1 MVMLTG
7 PAWMGLTTFVG
18 IVSTSFA
25 IPINVFLLFC
35 IIYKSGKNFGRYK
48 HLMAWFSTQSIFF
61 TVIANL
67 THMCF
72 HTIGGTFMM
81 FTLSNHLH
89 LPPWGIWVL
98 LGICCISVGYVLLI
112 LSAQFVYRYF
122 AMNVE
127 QMAASYNVTPDR
139 IHFVAVEYFSRDE
152 TGEAILNYS
161 SIGTAIA
168 LNFVFSCMVVVI
180 IVCGVRTYRT
190 AYSKTHHLTN
200 HMELHRQLFVALLIQ
215 TLTPTILIFIPCII
229 FYILPIFEI
238 PLGVDSNI
246 LSISLMLYPMIDPIG
261 VLFCIKNYRMYLK
274 SNC

>member
-1 MVMLTG
+1 MLLVAVVYG
-7 PAWMGLTTFVG
+7 GCGFVG
-18 IVSTSFA
+18 I
-25 IPINVFLLFC
+25 
-35 IIYKSGKNFGRYK
+35 
-48 HLMAWFSTQSIFF
+48 
-61 TVIANL
+61 NL
-67 THMCF
+67 TDDKDLQ
-72 HTIGGTFMM
+72 I
-81 FTLSNHLH
+81 
-89 LPPWGIWVL
+89 
-98 LGICCISVGYVLLI
+98 
-112 LSAQFVYRYF
+112 R
-122 AMNVE
+122 E

-274 SNC
+274 KFFHRRVVKRAQCNHLELKPVEKMARRINLETEESDIGSLRFDSLQN